1 MPADVMEKVV
11 ETQIAQE
18 KQLKL
23 LVATTTGAV
32 VEEVVLQERRKF
44 SLENL
49 DEFEEREHHMSR
61 ALQNN
66 AVCYILN

>member
-32 VEEVVLQERRKF
+32 VEEVVLHERRKF
-44 SLENL
+44 PLENL

-66 AVCYILN
+66 AVSHILN